1 MVYICCLVKSSHLF
15 FEFILINNPMEKVLL
30 DSHFTDEK
38 DTEKFPVAQD
48 HRAIKWGTNKFIA
61 LCYLILSIIL

>member
-1 MVYICCLVKSSHLF
+1 
-15 FEFILINNPMEKVLL
+15 MEKVLL